1 MGGRHP
7 VARRYAL
14 VDVNNFYASCES
26 VFNPKLVGKP
36 IVVLSNNDGCVVAR
50 SAEAKALGL
59 KMTQPWH
66 LIRKSAEAQGVIAFS
81 SNYTL
86 YADMS
91 NRVVRILR
99 ELASHIEVYSIDES
113 FLDLTG
119 MQDLIP
125 HGQLIRARV
134 KQWTGLTVCVG
145 IGSTKTRAKL
155 ANHIAKKNPQFGGV
169 FDLEALPSEDQHRWL
184 QGIDVGE
191 VWGVGPRIA
200 PKLRAMGITT
210 VAALQQANPKVI
222 RSGFSVV
229 LERTVEELRGISSMA
244 LEMVVPDKDQI
255 MCARSFGRDITSLPE
270 LKEAVI
276 SYASRAAE
284 KLRQQNSHAS
294 AVMVFIRTNPFKVSI
309 PQYSNS
315 LQASLPMATS
325 DTRMLAR
332 TAITLLERLYKP
344 GFAYQ
349 KAGVMLMN
357 LAPSAQRQGSLLEA
371 AGESEKQTALN
382 RTLDRINQRYG
393 RGSIAL
399 AGAGVTKG
407 WSMRRGNLSPAYT
420 TDWKAL
426 PVVT

>member
-1 MGGRHP
+1 MAVRQA

-14 VDVNNFYASCES
+14 VDVNNFYASCEA
-26 VFNPKLVGKP
+26 VFDPKLVGKP

-66 LIRKSAEAQGVIAFS
+66 LIRKAAEAQGVIAFS

-99 ELASHIEVYSIDES
+99 DLAPHIEVYSIDES

-119 MQDLIP
+119 IRGLIP

-169 FDLEALPSEDQHRWL
+169 FDLEALSADEQHRWL

-200 PKLRAMGITT
+200 PKLRAMSITT
-210 VAALQQANPKVI
+210 VATLQQADPKAI

-229 LERTVEELRGISSMA
+229 LERTVEELRGISCMA

-255 MCARSFGRDITSLPE
+255 MCSRSFGRDISSLSE

-284 KLRQQNSHAS
+284 KLRQQDSHAG
-294 AVMVFIRTNPFKVSI
+294 AVMVFIRTNPFKASI

-325 DTRMLAR
+325 DTRLLAR
-332 TAITLLERLYKP
+332 TAITLLERLYRP

-357 LAPSAQRQGSLLEA
+357 LAPAAQRQGSLLES
-371 AGESEKQTALN
+371 AGDGEKQTNLN

-399 AGAGVTKG
+399 AGAGLTKD
-407 WSMRRGNLSPAYT
+407 WKMRRGNLSPAYT

-426 PVVT
+426 PIVS